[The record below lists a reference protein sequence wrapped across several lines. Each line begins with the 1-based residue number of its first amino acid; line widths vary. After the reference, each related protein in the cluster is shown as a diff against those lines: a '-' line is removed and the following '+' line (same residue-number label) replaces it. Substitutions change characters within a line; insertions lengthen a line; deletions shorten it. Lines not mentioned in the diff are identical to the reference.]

1 MTKRTLRNAFTLV
14 IAAVAASIEAP
25 QLAQRPLAATVELAD
40 VPSAIGDAVQ
50 RVASHVTGSHLGF
63 DTNLYPGDNAMEA
76 WRHSGDYEWVG
87 YYLKAP
93 CHSDN
98 SWSGTRERLVN
109 QGWGLAV
116 IYVGQQTWGK
126 KLGAGNA
133 ATASTARGSAPRPV
147 KSKKSHRRARV
158 RTMTRRSAS
167 PIATTGS
174 RCSASYVNAVQ
185 GAIDA
190 RDAIATTARD
200 GFPKGSVVFLDV
212 EHMDILPQPMR
223 DYYRAWTRVVLADGR
238 YQPGIYA
245 HTKNAEAIYDDV
257 NEVYDQAGVDA
268 DPPFWIAGSSGFS
281 PESAP
286 TDVGHA
292 FASAWQGVLD
302 VVRTHNG
309 VRLPIDISVASA
321 ASPSLASV
329 Q

>member
-1 MTKRTLRNAFTLV
+1 LV

-50 RVASHVTGSHLGF
+50 RAASNVIGSHLGF
-63 DTNLYPGDNAMEA
+63 DTNVYPGDNAMEA

-126 KLGAGNA
+126 RLGAQNA
-133 ATASTARGSAPRPV
+133 TTASAGHSSASRPV
-147 KSKKSHRRARV
+147 KSKKSHRSARV
-158 RTMTRRSAS
+158 RTMTRRSAA
-167 PIATTGS
+167 PVATTGS

-190 RDAIATTARD
+190 RDAIATTARE
-200 GFPKGSVVFLDV
+200 GFTKGTVVFLDV
-212 EHMDILPQPMR
+212 EHMDVIPQPMR
-223 DYYRAWTRVVLADGR
+223 DYYRAWARVVLADGR
-238 YQPGIYA
+238 FQPGIYA
-245 HTKNAEAIYDDV
+245 HTRNAQAIYEDV
-257 NEVYDQAGVDA
+257 NDVYDQAGVDA

-281 PESAP
+281 PESVP

-292 FASAWQGVLD
+292 FASAWQGMLD